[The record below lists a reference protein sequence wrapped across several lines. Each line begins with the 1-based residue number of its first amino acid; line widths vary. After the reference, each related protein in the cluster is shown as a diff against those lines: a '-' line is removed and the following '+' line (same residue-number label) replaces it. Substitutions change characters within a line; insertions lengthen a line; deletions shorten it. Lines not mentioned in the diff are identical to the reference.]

1 MVHYRNPSK
10 DMIQN
15 EPMLYA
21 LERYRRNFR
30 DAKAFEDTHRRV
42 HYCCYGPSLCPICP
56 AIESLETAL
65 GDLEWLL
72 IKLKKKYSI
81 EITRH
86 VHKNKTW
93 SWTATMRN

>member
-1 MVHYRNPSK
+1 MVYHRNPVTN
-10 DMIQN
+10 MISD

-21 LERYRRNFR
+21 LERYQRNLR

-56 AIESLETAL
+56 AIDSFETAL

-72 IKLKKKYSI
+72 VKLKKKYNI
-81 EITRH
+81 EIIRK
-86 VHKNKTW
+86 VKKNQTW
-93 SWTATMRN
+93 TWQATMLN